1 MMALYNIILLLGT
14 LLGFP
19 ALLPIVIAFRKRRKT
34 VRHRLGL
41 APLPRGIRELVSKSS
56 ASRPIW
62 IHALSVGEVL
72 SAIPLVYALNK
83 VSNKASIVFSVSTL
97 TGFEIANERLRCRVD
112 GIVYFPYDFIFS
124 VKRMISRINPAMM
137 LIVETDLWP
146 NFLYEIKT
154 RNIPAILVNARL
166 SDQSLKGYLR
176 LSFFMR
182 PLFQRFAKICIQS
195 TTDFDRF
202 RRLGISPDR
211 LVVTGNIK
219 FEPICETGV
228 DVNEHTMRHRLKISA
243 KQRIFLA
250 GSTHPG
256 EESILL
262 EAFLRMKQIVSD
274 LFFVVAPRDPV
285 RAKLICREFQA
296 NGVETDCL
304 SVLNQMP
311 KGRSNE
317 AIVVDT
323 IGMLR
328 SLYAVADIAFV
339 GGSLVKCGGHNP
351 LEPAAY
357 SKPILFGPDMSDFRD
372 ISQQLLTLNAAVQI
386 RDATSLYD
394 AAIPL
399 LRDKNKAEFM
409 GKQAYTLLCAN
420 RGAVAKTLDVIKAF
434 GLPF

>member
-1 MMALYNIILLLGT
+1 MMAFYNIILLLGT
-14 LLGFP
+14 LLGLP
-19 ALLPIVIAFRKRRKT
+19 ALFPILIASRKRRKT
-34 VRHRLGL
+34 LRHRLGL
-41 APLPRGIRELVSKSS
+41 APLPMRVRRLVAESS

-72 SAIPLVYALNK
+72 TAVPLVCALK
-83 VSNKASIVFSVSTL
+83 EAPTEKSIVFSVSTL
-97 TGFEIANERLRCRVD
+97 TGFEIAMERLRYRVD
-112 GIVYFPYDFIFS
+112 GIVYFPYDLIFS

-146 NFLYEIKT
+146 NFLCELKT

-166 SDQSLKGYLR
+166 SDHSLKGYLR

-182 PLFQRFAKICIQS
+182 PLFQSFAKVCIQS

-202 RRLGISPDR
+202 RRLGISRDR

-219 FEPICETGV
+219 FEPLCGAEAN
-228 DVNEHTMRHRLKISA
+228 VNENTIRHRLKISS
-243 KQRIFLA
+243 KKRIFLA

-262 EAFLRMKQIVSD
+262 EVFLRMKQIFSN
-274 LFFVVAPRDPV
+274 LFFIVVPRDPG
-285 RAKLICREFQA
+285 RAGLICREFQA

-304 SVLNQMP
+304 SALNQIP
-311 KGRSNE
+311 RSRSIE

-339 GGSLVKCGGHNP
+339 GGSLVNCGGHNP
-351 LEPAAY
+351 LEPAAF

-372 ISQQLLTLNAAVQI
+372 ITRQLLMSNAAVQI

-394 AAIPL
+394 AAILL
-399 LRDKNKAEFM
+399 LRDKNKAESM
-409 GKQAYTLLCAN
+409 GKQAYTLLCSN
-420 RGAVAKTLDVIKAF
+420 RGAIAKTLEVIRMC
-434 GLPF
+434 GLRL